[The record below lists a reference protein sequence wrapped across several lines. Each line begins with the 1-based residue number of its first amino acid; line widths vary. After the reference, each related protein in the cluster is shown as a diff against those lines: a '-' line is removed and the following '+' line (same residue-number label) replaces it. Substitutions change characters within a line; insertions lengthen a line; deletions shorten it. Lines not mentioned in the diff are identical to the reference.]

1 MEFFSNL
8 DPVVQSVLSQI
19 SDGILLADQSG
30 HLLFANESARS
41 LLNLPPSLD
50 QTNLRAIGGVN
61 LNLRITQALI
71 EAGHSDAVSRTQ
83 TGFVD
88 FEQSFE
94 LGAQSR
100 HLFIRTGVVKR
111 AHHPNTRL
119 LLLRDVTDL
128 RRLQARIDASE
139 ASGIITQDLRMRE
152 LLAKVQQVAPTEAF
166 VLIQGESG
174 TGKNL
179 IAKMIHNQS
188 RRASGP
194 FVELN
199 CAAIPESLIESELFG
214 HVKGA
219 FTGAVETRQGRFAAA
234 DGGTIFLDEVGEL
247 PLHLQAKLL
256 KVAQELSF
264 EPVGSSKTQTV
275 NVRIIAASNRNLR
288 DAVNVHHFRGDLYY
302 RLSVITLYVPSLR
315 ERKGDIPL
323 LVQHFNEKL
332 ALRGYPNNIRFSDEA
347 LRLMLEYPWPGNVR
361 ELENAIEHAT
371 ICAKEG
377 VVETDGLPQDIRAYD
392 GSGITPRFLPTT
404 PRPSIHSDEQLRGQ
418 ILFALKK
425 CHGKKSEVAKMLGME
440 RTTLWRKMRKLGLN

>member
-1 MEFFSNL
+1 MEYLSNL
-8 DPVVQSVLSQI
+8 DPVVQAIFAHI
-19 SDGILLADQSG
+19 SDGILLADQG
-30 HLLFANESARS
+30 GQVLFANESARL
-41 LLNLPPSLD
+41 LLNLPGTIED
-50 QTNLRAIGGVN
+50 INLRAVGGVN
-61 LNLRITQALI
+61 LTLRITQALI
-71 EAGHSDAVSRTQ
+71 ASGHNDAVSKVQ

-88 FEQSFE
+88 FEQEFNP
-94 LGAQSR
+94 GTQSR
-100 HLFIRTGVVKR
+100 HLFVRTGMVKR
-111 AHHPNTRL
+111 SQHQNMRL

-128 RRLQARIDASE
+128 KRLQAKIE
-139 ASGIITQDLRMRE
+139 ATESSGIITQDLRMRD

-179 IAKMIHNQS
+179 IAKMIHALS

-194 FVELN
+194 FIELN
-199 CAAIPESLIESELFG
+199 CAAIPEALIESELFG

-219 FTGAVETRQGRFAAA
+219 FTGAIESRQGRFAAA

-288 DAVNVHHFRGDLYY
+288 DAVNAHHFRGDLYY
-302 RLSVITLYVPSLR
+302 RLSVITLHVPSLR

-323 LVQHFNEKL
+323 LIQHFSDRL
-332 ALRGYPNNIRFSDEA
+332 ALRGYPEDIRFSDEA

-361 ELENAIEHAT
+361 ELENAVEHST
-371 ICAKEG
+371 ICAKDG
-377 VVETDGLPQDIRAYD
+377 VVEPDGLPQDIRAYEG
-392 GSGITPRFLPTT
+392 GSITPRYVPTSAQ
-404 PRPSIHSDEQLRGQ
+404 PLHSDEQLRGQ

-425 CHGKKSEVAKMLGME
+425 CQGKKAEVARMLGME

>member
-1 MEFFSNL
+1 MEYLSNL
-8 DPVVQSVLSQI
+8 DPVVQAVLSHV
-19 SDGILLADQSG
+19 SDGIVIADQSG
-30 HLLFANESARS
+30 QLLFANESARN
-41 LLNLPPSLD
+41 LLDLPDSFEGI
-50 QTNLRAIGGVN
+50 NLRSVGDVN
-61 LNLRITQALI
+61 LTVRITQALI
-71 EAGHSDAVSRTQ
+71 ASGHNDAVSKVQ

-88 FEQSFE
+88 FEQNFD
-94 LGAQSR
+94 LGGQSR
-100 HLFIRTGVVKR
+100 HLFIRTGLVKR
-111 AHHPNTRL
+111 TAHSNTRL

-128 RRLQARIDASE
+128 KRLQAKIE
-139 ASGIITQDLRMRE
+139 ATESSGIITQDPRMRE

-179 IAKMIHNQS
+179 IAKMIHNLS

-194 FVELN
+194 FIELN
-199 CAAIPESLIESELFG
+199 CAAIPEALIESELFG

-219 FTGAVETRQGRFAAA
+219 FTGAIEARQGRFAAA

-288 DAVNVHHFRGDLYY
+288 DAVDAHHFRGDLYY
-302 RLSVITLYVPSLR
+302 RLSVITLHVPALR

-323 LVQHFNEKL
+323 LIQHFSDRL
-332 ALRGYPNNIRFSDEA
+332 ALRGYPENIRFSDET

-361 ELENAIEHAT
+361 ELENAVEHST
-371 ICAKEG
+371 ICAKDG
-377 VVETDGLPQDIRAYD
+377 VVEPDGLPQDIRAYE
-392 GSGITPRFLPTT
+392 GGGITPRYVPASAQSL
-404 PRPSIHSDEQLRGQ
+404 HSDEQLRGQ

-425 CHGKKSEVAKMLGME
+425 CHGKKAEVAKMLGME

>member
-1 MEFFSNL
+1 MEFLSNL
-8 DPVVQSVLSQI
+8 DPVVQAVFSQI

-30 HLLFANESARS
+30 HLLFANESARH
-41 LLNLPPSLD
+41 LLDLPNPIERV
-50 QTNLRAIGGVN
+50 NLRSLGGIN
-61 LNLRITQALI
+61 LTLRITQALI
-71 EAGHSDAVSRTQ
+71 EAGHGDAVSKAQ

-88 FEQSFE
+88 FEQAFE
-94 LGAQSR
+94 FGSQSR
-100 HLFIRTGVVKR
+100 HLFIRTGLVKR
-111 AHHPNTRL
+111 AHHANTRL

-128 RRLQARIDASE
+128 RRLQAKIEASE
-139 ASGIITQDLRMRE
+139 SSGIITQDTRMRE

-179 IAKMIHNQS
+179 IAKMIHHQS
-188 RRASGP
+188 RRATGP

-199 CAAIPESLIESELFG
+199 CAAIPEALIESELFG

-234 DGGTIFLDEVGEL
+234 AGGTIFLDEVGEL

-275 NVRIIAASNRNLR
+275 DVRIIAASNRNLR
-288 DAVNVHHFRGDLYY
+288 DAVNAHLFRGDLYY

-323 LVQHFNEKL
+323 LIQHFNDKL
-332 ALRGYPNNIRFSDEA
+332 ALRGYPDSIRFSDAA

-361 ELENAIEHAT
+361 ELENAVEHAT

-377 VVETDGLPQDIRAYD
+377 QVEADGLPQDIRAYE
-392 GSGITPRFLPTT
+392 GGGIAPRFLPSS
-404 PRPSIHSDEQLRGQ
+404 PRHSLHSDEQLRGQ

>member
-1 MEFFSNL
+1 MEYFSNL
-8 DPVVQSVLSQI
+8 DSVVQAVLSHI
-19 SDGILLADQSG
+19 SDGIIVADQG
-30 HLLFANESARS
+30 GQLLFANESARR
-41 LLNLPPSLD
+41 LLNLPNPIEGI
-50 QTNLRAIGGVN
+50 NLRSVGGVN
-61 LNLRITQALI
+61 LTLRITQALI
-71 EAGHSDAVSRTQ
+71 ASGHNDAVSRIQ

-88 FEQSFE
+88 FEQDFE
-94 LGAQSR
+94 PGGQPR
-100 HLFIRTGVVKR
+100 HVAIRTGLVKR
-111 AHHPNTRL
+111 SQHQSNRL
-119 LLLRDVTDL
+119 LLLRDITDIK
-128 RRLQARIDASE
+128 RLQAKIE
-139 ASGIITQDLRMRE
+139 ATESSGIITQDMHMRE
-152 LLAKVQQVAPTEAF
+152 LLGKVQQVAPTEAF

-179 IAKMIHNQS
+179 IAKMIHSLS

-199 CAAIPESLIESELFG
+199 CAAIPEALIESELFG

-219 FTGAVETRQGRFAAA
+219 FTGAIEARQGRFAAA

-288 DAVNVHHFRGDLYY
+288 DAVNAHHFRGDLYY
-302 RLSVITLYVPSLR
+302 RLSVITLHVPSLR

-323 LVQHFNEKL
+323 LIQYFSDRL
-332 ALRGYPNNIRFSDEA
+332 ALRGYPEGIGFSDGA

-361 ELENAIEHAT
+361 GLENAVEHAT
-371 ICAKEG
+371 ICASDG
-377 VVETDGLPQDIRAYD
+377 VIEPDSLPQDIRAYD
-392 GSGITPRFLPTT
+392 GGGIAPRFAAPASQS
-404 PRPSIHSDEQLRGQ
+404 PASDEQLRGQ

-425 CHGKKSEVAKMLGME
+425 CQGKKSEVARMLGME

>member
-1 MEFFSNL
+1 MEYLANL
-8 DPVVQSVLSQI
+8 DPVVQAVLSHI
-19 SDGILLADQSG
+19 SDGIVIADQSG
-30 HLLFANESARS
+30 QLLFANENAQF
-41 LLNLPPSLD
+41 LLDLPDSVEGV
-50 QTNLRAIGGVN
+50 NLRTIGGVN
-61 LNLRITQALI
+61 LTLRITQALI
-71 EAGHSDAVSRTQ
+71 AAGHNDAVSKVQ

-88 FEQSFE
+88 FEQNFD
-94 LGAQSR
+94 LGGQPR
-100 HLFIRTGVVKR
+100 HLFIRTGLVKR
-111 AHHPNTRL
+111 ATHPNTRL
-119 LLLRDVTDL
+119 LLLRDITDL
-128 RRLQARIDASE
+128 KRLQAKIE
-139 ASGIITQDLRMRE
+139 ATESSGIITQDPRMQE

-179 IAKMIHNQS
+179 IAKMIHTLS

-199 CAAIPESLIESELFG
+199 CAAIPEALIESELFG

-219 FTGAVETRQGRFAAA
+219 FTGAIEARQGRFATA

-275 NVRIIAASNRNLR
+275 NVRIVAASNRNLR
-288 DAVNVHHFRGDLYY
+288 DAVDVHRFRGDLYY
-302 RLSVITLYVPSLR
+302 RLSVITFHVPSLR

-323 LVQHFNEKL
+323 LIQYFSDRL
-332 ALRGYPNNIRFSDEA
+332 ALRGYPDDIRFGDET
-347 LRLMLEYPWPGNVR
+347 LRLLLEYPWPGNVR
-361 ELENAIEHAT
+361 ELENAVEHST
-371 ICAKEG
+371 ICAIDG
-377 VVETDGLPQDIRAYD
+377 VVEPDSLPQDIRAYEG
-392 GSGITPRFLPTT
+392 GSIAPRYAS
-404 PRPSIHSDEQLRGQ
+404 PSAQPLHSDEQLRGQ

-425 CHGKKSEVAKMLGME
+425 CQGKKAEVAKMLGME

>member
-1 MEFFSNL
+1 MEYLSNL
-8 DPVVQSVLSQI
+8 DPVIQAILSQI
-19 SDGILLADQSG
+19 SDGIVIADQGSQ
-30 HLLFANESARS
+30 LLFANESARR
-41 LLNLPPSLD
+41 LLDLPDSFKEI
-50 QTNLRAIGGVN
+50 NLRSVGGVN
-61 LNLRITQALI
+61 LTLRITQALI
-71 EAGHSDAVSRTQ
+71 ASGHNDAVSKVQ

-88 FEQSFE
+88 FEQSFD
-94 LGAQSR
+94 LGGQSR
-100 HLFIRTGVVKR
+100 HLSIRTGLVKST
-111 AHHPNTRL
+111 PNSHTRL

-128 RRLQARIDASE
+128 KQLQAKIE
-139 ASGIITQDLRMRE
+139 ATESSGIITQNPRMRE

-179 IAKMIHNQS
+179 VAKMIHRLS

-199 CAAIPESLIESELFG
+199 CAAIPEALIESELFG

-219 FTGAVETRQGRFAAA
+219 FTGAIEARQGRFAAA
-234 DGGTIFLDEVGEL
+234 DGGTLFLDEVGEL

-288 DAVNVHHFRGDLYY
+288 GAVDAHHFRGDLYY
-302 RLSVITLYVPSLR
+302 RLSVIALHVLPLR

-323 LVQHFNEKL
+323 LIKHFSDRL
-332 ALRGYPNNIRFSDEA
+332 ALRGYPDNTRFSDET

-361 ELENAIEHAT
+361 ELENAVEHST
-371 ICAKEG
+371 ICAKDG
-377 VVETDGLPQDIRAYD
+377 VVEPDGLPQDIRAYD
-392 GSGITPRFLPTT
+392 GDSTLPLYVVA
-404 PRPSIHSDEQLRGQ
+404 PEKL
-418 ILFALKK
+418 LF
-425 CHGKKSEVAKMLGME
+425 
-440 RTTLWRKMRKLGLN
+440 